1 MTSVKFTHLHVHS
14 CYSLLDGAM
23 TPEQIVK
30 QVKSL
35 GQTACALTDH
45 GNLHGMIK
53 FYNACKKEGIKP
65 ILGMEA
71 YISPGSNKIKE
82 KIEGELPNYHLTLLV
97 KEIKGLYNLYKLSSL
112 AYIEGFYYKPRID
125 QELLEKHNEG
135 LICLSGCLTGKI
147 AHYLR
152 LGIEDPLQQ
161 DVMYQKAFNNALW
174 FKNLFQDRFFM
185 EYQRIVPIQELIIPL
200 QKKIGQELSIQG
212 ICSCDSHY
220 LEASDVDFHE
230 QLLCINT
237 GKTIKDE
244 KRMGRMEGLYL
255 KSEAEM
261 RTLFGDM
268 PEVVD
273 NTMILA
279 DSIQDFSS
287 QDPFRPDTPIFPIF
301 SKSKEQ
307 DYKVFEDLCWAGFKK
322 RELSGKEYEDRLTY
336 EIQVINEMGFPS
348 YFLVVQDYI
357 NWSKEHGIQVG
368 SARGSSAGSL
378 AAYCIGITEVEP
390 IKYGL
395 LFQRFLN
402 KGRAGTPCFE
412 DIIPKADPNMSI
424 QQSLLQID
432 LGFVNA

>member
-1 MTSVKFTHLHVHS
+1 MDQSKFAHLHVHS

-23 TPEQIVK
+23 TPDQIVK
-30 QVKSL
+30 QIKSL

-71 YISPGSNKIKE
+71 YISPGSNTVKE
-82 KIEGELPNYHLTLLV
+82 KIEGESPNYHLTLLV
-97 KEIKGLYNLYKLSSL
+97 KDLQGLHNLYKLSSL
-112 AYIEGFYYKPRID
+112 AYTEGFYYKPRID
-125 QELLEKHNEG
+125 QESLSLYHAG

-152 LGIEDPLQQ
+152 TGIEDPSQTL
-161 DVMYQKAFNNALW
+161 MYQRAFDNALW
-174 FKNLFQDRFFM
+174 FKELFKDDFFM

-200 QKKIGQELSIQG
+200 QRKISQELG
-212 ICSCDSHY
+212 IPGVCTCDSHY
-220 LEASDVDFHE
+220 LKASDADFHE

-261 RTLFGDM
+261 RTLFSDM

-273 NTMILA
+273 NTVILA
-279 DSIQDFSS
+279 DMIQDFSS
-287 QDPFRPDTPIFPIF
+287 CDPFRPDTPIFPVF
-301 SKSKEQ
+301 SESREQ

-322 RELSGKEYEDRLTY
+322 RGLSGQEYEDRLTY

-368 SARGSSAGSL
+368 AGRGSGSGAL
-378 AAYCIGITEVEP
+378 VAYCLGITEVEP

-412 DIIPKADPNMSI
+412 DIVPKAEPSISI
-424 QQSLLQID
+424 QQSLSKID
-432 LGFVNA
+432 LGFVNS